1 LSLISRKSFSKIC
14 WLSFLFLLGIYYVYF
29 SLLITDIGLYAWS
42 IIISILLFNTLIFI
56 VYKLNF
62 SIFIK
67 LIFYFFNLLILIYSN
82 NEIIFK
88 YENCF
93 LSFSFI
99 DLAIVSIFFLYLF
112 CILLTPEKIP
122 INSIDIILMLA
133 AIFIILF
140 SGYESKVIQY
150 LRFALKVILMSFFV
164 NLIFS
169 RFSRNNKYISIL
181 LIYMFSI
188 LVFKNSIL

>member
-1 LSLISRKSFSKIC
+1 
-14 WLSFLFLLGIYYVYF
+14 
-29 SLLITDIGLYAWS
+29 
-42 IIISILLFNTLIFI
+42 
-56 VYKLNF
+56 
-62 SIFIK
+62 
-67 LIFYFFNLLILIYSN
+67 
-82 NEIIFK
+82 
-88 YENCF
+88 
-93 LSFSFI
+93 
-99 DLAIVSIFFLYLF
+99 LYLF